1 MQRNE
6 FPKVVIGVDH
16 GYKNMKTPHCVFPTK
31 LGQLMTVP
39 DDKKGILQL
48 DNKIYTENGEDV
60 NYVNSSDKVLNENF
74 YILTL
79 IAIVK
84 ELQSKELAE
93 MPAKTADGHKGV
105 RANIAVGLPQKW
117 FDTQKDSF
125 RNYLMKRSEV
135 HFRYE
140 GSQYHIYFED
150 CKVFTQGYAAFFT
163 LDKLGKLEEYLNK
176 TVVICDIG
184 GGTVDIITVNEG
196 KIDYANCKIDQRG
209 AIWLVNSIKEAAET
223 QLYESM
229 PEDFIINYMINKNA
243 KEVPQNEYE
252 KLVQGELI
260 NYCEIIFNRLKEFR
274 INVNITPVIFVGGGA
289 SIIKN
294 FGNYNSS
301 TTDFIMDIKA
311 NAKGYEMIYDLL
323 S

>member
-1 MQRNE
+1 MQEIQKND
-6 FPKVVIGVDH
+6 FPEITLGVDH
-16 GYKNMKTPHCVFPTK
+16 GYRNMKTGNCVFPTK
-31 LGQLMTVP
+31 LGQLRTVP
-39 DDKKGILQL
+39 DDKKGILQIRG
-48 DNKIYTENGEDV
+48 DVYTENGENVD
-60 NYVNSSDKVLNENF
+60 YINSSDKVSNDNF

-79 IAIVK
+79 IAIAK
-84 ELQSKELAE
+84 ELKCRNLEGA
-93 MPAKTADGHKGV
+93 
-105 RANIAVGLPQKW
+105 RINIAVGLPQKW
-117 FDTQKDSF
+117 FNAQKNSF
-125 RNYLMKRSEV
+125 KKYIMKHSEV
-135 HFRYE
+135 HFIYE
-140 GSQYHIYFED
+140 GIKYYIFFEN

-196 KIDYANCKIDQRG
+196 KIDYADCKIDQRG
-209 AIWLVNSIKEAAET
+209 AIWLVNSIKEEAET
-223 QLYESM
+223 RLYESI

-260 NYCEIIFNRLKEFR
+260 NYCEMIFNRLKEFR

-294 FGNYNSS
+294 FGNYNSAI
-301 TTDFIMDIKA
+301 TDFIMDIKA
-311 NAKGYEMIYDLL
+311 NAKGYEMIYELL